1 MLEWVADIVKQAIG
15 MAAGILLAGA
25 PLLLP
30 CVRDFVMKKIQLS
43 FDKVLED
50 KKSINERKNYV
61 SKVKFDKEFELYQNI
76 SHKQIDVIYDCGTA
90 VVIARG
96 GYKESVKRDEFLKE
110 FLSHLEKA
118 DIHLK
123 CYAPFISLEVFEC
136 YREIDRIAREIARIL
151 SALNFSLSMEETK
164 SMCVTEFKIGDE
176 QYTDVSAKQK
186 IEELQKQITLLL
198 EKTHQI
204 IRTHLAS
211 LEKI

>member
-1 MLEWVADIVKQAIG
+1 M
-15 MAAGILLAGA
+15 
-25 PLLLP
+25 
-30 CVRDFVMKKIQLS
+30 
-43 FDKVLED
+43 
-50 KKSINERKNYV
+50 
-61 SKVKFDKEFELYQNI
+61 
-76 SHKQIDVIYDCGTA
+76 
-90 VVIARG
+90 
-96 GYKESVKRDEFLKE
+96 
-110 FLSHLEKA
+110 
-118 DIHLK
+118 
-123 CYAPFISLEVFEC
+123 EVFEC

>member
-1 MLEWVADIVKQAIG
+1 MLEWVADIGKQAVG
-15 MAAGILLAGA
+15 MAAGILLAYA

-30 CVRDFVMKKIQLS
+30 GVRDFVMKKIQLS

-76 SHKQIDVIYDCGTA
+76 SLKQMDVIYDCGTA

-96 GYKESVKRDEFLKE
+96 EYKERNERDEFLKE

-123 CYAPFISLEVFEC
+123 CCAPFISLEVFEC
-136 YREIDRIAREIARIL
+136 YREINRTAREIARIL
-151 SALNFSLSMEETK
+151 SVLNFSFAMEETK
-164 SMCVTEFKIGDE
+164 SIRATEIEIDDE
-176 QYTDVSAKQK
+176 RYTNISAKQK
-186 IEELQKQITLLL
+186 IEELQKQVTLLL